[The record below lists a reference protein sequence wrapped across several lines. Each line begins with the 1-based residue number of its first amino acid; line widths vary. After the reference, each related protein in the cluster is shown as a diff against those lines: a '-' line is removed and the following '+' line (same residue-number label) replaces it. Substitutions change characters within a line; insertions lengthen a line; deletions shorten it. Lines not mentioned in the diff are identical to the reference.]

1 MKNSILLLCILL
13 FIQCG
18 SSDKQTTAEII
29 ASKDLAAIQTKKAE
43 VVKSMN
49 ILKQELESINEVIEQ
64 LDNEQKFLLVTSIE
78 TKVAPY
84 EHFVSFQ
91 GTLETDK
98 NIVMYPEIPGLLK
111 SINVV
116 EGQRVIK
123 GDVLA
128 VISDSGLVDQ
138 LQQLE
143 IQLSLAK
150 TTYERQNRLWE
161 QKIGSEMQFLQAKTQ
176 YLSLEKS
183 ITQMKDQVAKT
194 TITAPFDG
202 IVDHLLADVGSSL
215 APGMTPVVRVINLD
229 EMKVSAQVPEIHLN
243 NIKKAAKVAVNIPVL
258 NKTLPAEINA
268 VGNFIN
274 PNNRSFRVEI
284 GLENST
290 GDLKPN
296 MTVLLNINDYKN
308 EAAILVPSK
317 NILEDQAG
325 AKYVYTL
332 ETVAG
337 QDGMYKAF
345 KTFVKTGK
353 SSDNKTE
360 ILEGLSAGDQLVEDG
375 IRLVK
380 DQQLVKIIQS

>member
-1 MKNSILLLCILL
+1 MKNSLLLFCILL

-49 ILKQELESINEVIEQ
+49 TLKQELESLNEVIGQ

-84 EHFVSFQ
+84 DHFVSFQ

-98 NIVMYPEIPGLLK
+98 NILMYPEIPGLLK

-116 EGQRVIK
+116 EGQSVKK

-128 VISDSGLVDQ
+128 VISDSGLIDQ

-143 IQLSLAK
+143 IQLALAK

-183 ITQMKDQVAKT
+183 IAQMKDQVAKT
-194 TITAPFDG
+194 TIKAPFDG

-229 EMKVSAQVPEIHLN
+229 EMKVSAEIPEIHLT

-258 NKTLPAEINA
+258 NKTLPAQINA

-284 GLENST
+284 GLENSS

-296 MTVLLNINDYKN
+296 MTVLLNINDYQN

-332 ETVAG
+332 EAVPG
-337 QDGMYKAF
+337 QEDMYKAI

-353 SSDNKTE
+353 NSDNKTE
-360 ILEGLSAGDQLVEDG
+360 ILEGLSAGDLLVEDG

>member
-1 MKNSILLLCILL
+1 MKNSILLFCILL

-49 ILKQELESINEVIEQ
+49 TLKQELESLNEVIGQ

-84 EHFVSFQ
+84 DHFVRFQ

-98 NIVMYPEIPGLLK
+98 NILMYPEIPGLLK

-116 EGQRVIK
+116 EGQSVKK

-143 IQLSLAK
+143 IQLALAK

-183 ITQMKDQVAKT
+183 IAQMKDQVAKT
-194 TITAPFDG
+194 TIKAPFDG

-215 APGMTPVVRVINLD
+215 APGMTPIVRVINLD
-229 EMKVSAQVPEIHLN
+229 EMKVSAEIPEIHLT

-258 NKTLPAEINA
+258 NKTLPAQINA

-284 GLENST
+284 GLENSS

-296 MTVLLNINDYKN
+296 MTVLLNINDYQN

-332 ETVAG
+332 ESVKG
-337 QDGMYKAF
+337 QEGMYKAI
-345 KTFVKTGK
+345 KTFVETGR

>member
-1 MKNSILLLCILL
+1 MLL
-13 FIQCG
+13 
-18 SSDKQTTAEII
+18 SSDNP
-29 ASKDLAAIQTKKAE
+29 
-43 VVKSMN
+43 V
-49 ILKQELESINEVIEQ
+49 
-64 LDNEQKFLLVTSIE
+64 
-78 TKVAPY
+78 
-84 EHFVSFQ
+84 H
-91 GTLETDK
+91 
-98 NIVMYPEIPGLLK
+98 
-111 SINVV
+111 
-116 EGQRVIK
+116 R
-123 GDVLA
+123 
-128 VISDSGLVDQ
+128 
-138 LQQLE
+138 
-143 IQLSLAK
+143 LAK
-150 TTYERQNRLWE
+150 
-161 QKIGSEMQFLQAKTQ
+161 IGIC
-176 YLSLEKS
+176 Y
-183 ITQMKDQVAKT
+183 
-194 TITAPFDG
+194 
-202 IVDHLLADVGSSL
+202 DHLLADVGSSL
-215 APGMTPVVRVINLD
+215 APGMTPVLRVINLD

-243 NIKKAAKVAVNIPVL
+243 NIKKAAKVVVNIPVL

-317 NILEDQAG
+317 NILDDQAG

-332 ETVAG
+332 ENVAG
-337 QDGMYKAF
+337 QDGMYKAI

>member
-18 SSDKQTTAEII
+18 YSDKQTTAEII

-49 ILKQELESINEVIEQ
+49 TLKQELESLNEVIGQ
-64 LDNEQKFLLVTSIE
+64 LDNEQKILLVTSIE
-78 TKVAPY
+78 TEVTPY
-84 EHFVSFQ
+84 DHFVSFQ

-98 NIVMYPEIPGLLK
+98 NVVMYPEIPGLLK
-111 SINVV
+111 SIDVT
-116 EGQRVIK
+116 EGQRVKK
-123 GDVLA
+123 GEVLA

-143 IQLSLAK
+143 IQLALAK

-183 ITQMKDQVAKT
+183 IAQMKDQVAKT

-243 NIKKAAKVAVNIPVL
+243 NIKKAAKVEVNIPVL

-317 NILEDQAG
+317 NILDDQTG

-337 QDGMYKAF
+337 QEGMYKAI

-360 ILEGLSAGDQLVEDG
+360 VLEGLSAGDQLVEDG

>member
-1 MKNSILLLCILL
+1 MKNSLLLFCILL

-49 ILKQELESINEVIEQ
+49 TLKQELESLNEVIGQ

-84 EHFVSFQ
+84 DHFVSFQ

-98 NIVMYPEIPGLLK
+98 NILMYPEIPGLLK

-116 EGQRVIK
+116 EGQSVKK

-128 VISDSGLVDQ
+128 VISDSGLIDQ

-143 IQLSLAK
+143 IQLALAK

-183 ITQMKDQVAKT
+183 IAQMKDQVAKT
-194 TITAPFDG
+194 TIKAPFDG

-229 EMKVSAQVPEIHLN
+229 EMKVSAEIPEIHLT

-258 NKTLPAEINA
+258 NKTLPAQINA

-284 GLENST
+284 GLENSS

-296 MTVLLNINDYKN
+296 MTVLLNINDYQN

-332 ETVAG
+332 EAVPG
-337 QDGMYKAF
+337 QEDMYKAI

-353 SSDNKTE
+353 NADNKTE
-360 ILEGLSAGDQLVEDG
+360 ILEGLSAGDLLVEDG

>member
-29 ASKDLAAIQTKKAE
+29 ASNDLAAIQKKKAE
-43 VVKSMN
+43 VVKNMN
-49 ILKQELESINEVIEQ
+49 TLKQELESLNEVIGQ

-111 SINVV
+111 SIKVV
-116 EGQRVIK
+116 EGQRVKK

-128 VISDSGLVDQ
+128 IISDSGLVDQ

-143 IQLSLAK
+143 IQLTLAK

-183 ITQMKDQVAKT
+183 IAQMKDQVAKT

-202 IVDHLLADVGSSL
+202 IVDHILADVGSSL

-229 EMKVSAQVPEIHLN
+229 EMKVSAQIPEIHLN

-284 GLENST
+284 GLENNI

-332 ETVAG
+332 ERAPG
-337 QDGMYKAF
+337 QEGMYKAI

-353 SSDNKTE
+353 NSDNKTE
-360 ILEGLSAGDQLVEDG
+360 ILEGLSAGDQIVEDG

>member
-49 ILKQELESINEVIEQ
+49 TLKQELESLNEVIGQ

-116 EGQRVIK
+116 EGQRVKK

-128 VISDSGLVDQ
+128 IISDSGLVDQ

-143 IQLSLAK
+143 IQLALAK

-183 ITQMKDQVAKT
+183 IAQMKDQVAKT

-215 APGMTPVVRVINLD
+215 APGMTPVLRVINLD

-243 NIKKAAKVAVNIPVL
+243 NIKKTAKVAVNIPVL

-332 ETVAG
+332 ENVAG
-337 QDGMYKAF
+337 QDGMYKAI

-360 ILEGLSAGDQLVEDG
+360 ILEGLYAGDQLVEDG

>member
-29 ASKDLAAIQTKKAE
+29 ESKDLAAIQTKKAE

-49 ILKQELESINEVIEQ
+49 TLKQELESLNEVIGQ

-84 EHFVSFQ
+84 DHFVRFQ

-111 SINVV
+111 SIKVI
-116 EGQRVIK
+116 EGQRVKK
-123 GDVLA
+123 GDILA

-143 IQLSLAK
+143 IQLTLAK

-183 ITQMKDQVAKT
+183 IAQMKDQVAKT
-194 TITAPFDG
+194 TIKAPFDG

-215 APGMTPVVRVINLD
+215 APGMTPVVRVINLE
-229 EMKVSAQVPEIHLN
+229 EMKVSAQIPEIHLN

-284 GLENST
+284 GLENSA

-296 MTVLLNINDYKN
+296 MTALLNINDYKN

-332 ETVAG
+332 EAVPG
-337 QDGMYKAF
+337 QEGMYKAI
-345 KTFVKTGK
+345 KTFIKTGK

>member
-49 ILKQELESINEVIEQ
+49 TLKQELESLNEVIGQ

-78 TKVAPY
+78 TKVAHY

-116 EGQRVIK
+116 EGQRVKK

-128 VISDSGLVDQ
+128 IISDSGLVDQ

-143 IQLSLAK
+143 IQLALAK

-183 ITQMKDQVAKT
+183 IAQMKDQVAKT

-215 APGMTPVVRVINLD
+215 APGMTPVLRVINLD

-243 NIKKAAKVAVNIPVL
+243 NIKKTAKVAVNIPVL

-332 ETVAG
+332 ENVAG
-337 QDGMYKAF
+337 QDGMYKAI

-360 ILEGLSAGDQLVEDG
+360 ILEGLSAGYQLVEDG

>member
-29 ASKDLAAIQTKKAE
+29 ASNDLAAIQKKKAE
-43 VVKSMN
+43 VVKNMN
-49 ILKQELESINEVIEQ
+49 TLKQELESLNEVIGQ

-111 SINVV
+111 SIKVV
-116 EGQRVIK
+116 EGQRVKK

-128 VISDSGLVDQ
+128 IISDSGLVDQ

-143 IQLSLAK
+143 IQMTLAK

-183 ITQMKDQVAKT
+183 IAQMKDQVAKT

-202 IVDHLLADVGSSL
+202 IVDHILADVGSSL

-229 EMKVSAQVPEIHLN
+229 EMKVSAQIPEIHLN

-284 GLENST
+284 GLENSI

-332 ETVAG
+332 ERAPG
-337 QDGMYKAF
+337 QEGMYKAI

-353 SSDNKTE
+353 NSDNKTE
-360 ILEGLSAGDQLVEDG
+360 ILEGLSAGDQIVEDG

>member
-18 SSDKQTTAEII
+18 SSDKQTTAEVI

-49 ILKQELESINEVIEQ
+49 ILKQELESLNEVIEQ

-161 QKIGSEMQFLQAKTQ
+161 QKIGSEMQFLQAKTH

-258 NKTLPAEINA
+258 NKILPAEINA

-337 QDGMYKAF
+337 QDGMYKAI

>member
-18 SSDKQTTAEII
+18 SSDKQTTTEII

-49 ILKQELESINEVIEQ
+49 TLKQELESLNEVIGQ

-116 EGQRVIK
+116 EGQRVKK

-143 IQLSLAK
+143 IQLNLAK

-183 ITQMKDQVAKT
+183 IAQMKDQVAKT

-202 IVDHLLADVGSSL
+202 IVDHLLADIGSSL

-296 MTVLLNINDYKN
+296 MTVLLNINDYKS

-325 AKYVYTL
+325 AKYVYAL
-332 ETVAG
+332 ETVPG
-337 QDGMYKAF
+337 QEGMYKAI

>member
-49 ILKQELESINEVIEQ
+49 ILKQELESLNEVIEQ

-337 QDGMYKAF
+337 QDGMYKAI

>member
-29 ASKDLAAIQTKKAE
+29 ASNDLAAIQKKKAE
-43 VVKSMN
+43 VVKNMN
-49 ILKQELESINEVIEQ
+49 TLKQELESLNEVIGQ

-111 SINVV
+111 SIKVV
-116 EGQRVIK
+116 EGQRVKK

-128 VISDSGLVDQ
+128 IISDSGLVDQ

-143 IQLSLAK
+143 IQLTLAK

-183 ITQMKDQVAKT
+183 IAQMKDQVAKT

-202 IVDHLLADVGSSL
+202 IVDHILADVGSSL

-229 EMKVSAQVPEIHLN
+229 EMKVSAQIPEIHLN

-284 GLENST
+284 GLENNI

-317 NILEDQAG
+317 NILEDQTG
-325 AKYVYTL
+325 AKYVYT
-332 ETVAG
+332 
-337 QDGMYKAF
+337 
-345 KTFVKTGK
+345 
-353 SSDNKTE
+353 
-360 ILEGLSAGDQLVEDG
+360 
-375 IRLVK
+375 
-380 DQQLVKIIQS
+380 

>member
-49 ILKQELESINEVIEQ
+49 TLKQELESLNEVIGQ

-116 EGQRVIK
+116 EGQRVKK

-143 IQLSLAK
+143 IQLNLAK

-183 ITQMKDQVAKT
+183 IAQMKDQVAKT

-215 APGMTPVVRVINLD
+215 ALGMTPVVRVINLD

-332 ETVAG
+332 ETVPG
-337 QDGMYKAF
+337 QEGMYKAI

>member
-29 ASKDLAAIQTKKAE
+29 TSKDLAAIQTKKAE

-49 ILKQELESINEVIEQ
+49 TLKQELESLNEMIGQ

-78 TKVAPY
+78 TKVTPY

-116 EGQRVIK
+116 EGQRVKK

-128 VISDSGLVDQ
+128 IISDSGLIDQ

-143 IQLSLAK
+143 IQMALAK

-183 ITQMKDQVAKT
+183 IAQMKDQVAKT

-215 APGMTPVVRVINLD
+215 APGMTPVLRVINLD

-243 NIKKAAKVAVNIPVL
+243 NIKKTAKVAVNIPVL

-274 PNNRSFRVEI
+274 PNNRSFRIEI

-332 ETVAG
+332 ETLAG
-337 QDGMYKAF
+337 QDGMYKAI

-360 ILEGLSAGDQLVEDG
+360 ILEGLYAGDQLVEDG

>member
-1 MKNSILLLCILL
+1 MKNSLLLFCILL

-49 ILKQELESINEVIEQ
+49 TLKQELESLNEIIGQ

-84 EHFVSFQ
+84 DHFVRFQ

-98 NIVMYPEIPGLLK
+98 NILMYPEIPGLLK

-116 EGQRVIK
+116 EGQSVKK

-128 VISDSGLVDQ
+128 VISDSGLIDQ

-143 IQLSLAK
+143 IQLALAK

-183 ITQMKDQVAKT
+183 IAQMKDQVAKT
-194 TITAPFDG
+194 TIKAPFDG

-229 EMKVSAQVPEIHLN
+229 EMKVSAEIPEIHLI

-258 NKTLPAEINA
+258 NKTLPAQINV

-284 GLENST
+284 GLENSS

-296 MTVLLNINDYKN
+296 MTVLLNINDYQN

-332 ETVAG
+332 EVVPG
-337 QDGMYKAF
+337 QEDMYKAI

-353 SSDNKTE
+353 NADNKTE
-360 ILEGLSAGDQLVEDG
+360 ILEGLSAGDLLVEDG

>member
-49 ILKQELESINEVIEQ
+49 TLKQELESLNEVIGQ
-64 LDNEQKFLLVTSIE
+64 LDNEQKILLVTSIE
-78 TKVAPY
+78 TEVAPY
-84 EHFVSFQ
+84 DHFVSFQ

-98 NIVMYPEIPGLLK
+98 NVVMYPEIPGLLK
-111 SINVV
+111 SIDVT
-116 EGQRVIK
+116 EGQRVKK
-123 GDVLA
+123 GEVLA

-143 IQLSLAK
+143 IQLALAK

-183 ITQMKDQVAKT
+183 IAQMKDQVAKT

-243 NIKKAAKVAVNIPVL
+243 NIKKAAKVVVNIPVL

-317 NILEDQAG
+317 NILDDQTG

-337 QDGMYKAF
+337 QEGMYKAI

-360 ILEGLSAGDQLVEDG
+360 VLEGLSAGDQLVEDG

>member
-1 MKNSILLLCILL
+1 MKNSILLFCILL

-49 ILKQELESINEVIEQ
+49 TLKQELESLNEVIGQ

-84 EHFVSFQ
+84 DHFVSFQ

-98 NIVMYPEIPGLLK
+98 NILMYPEIPGLLK

-116 EGQRVIK
+116 EGQSVKK

-143 IQLSLAK
+143 IQLALAK

-183 ITQMKDQVAKT
+183 IAQMKDQVAKT
-194 TITAPFDG
+194 TIKAPFDG

-229 EMKVSAQVPEIHLN
+229 EMKVSAEIPEIHLV
-243 NIKKAAKVAVNIPVL
+243 NIKKAAKVAVDIPVL
-258 NKTLPAEINA
+258 NKTLPAQINA

-284 GLENST
+284 GLENSS

-296 MTVLLNINDYKN
+296 MTVLLNINDYQN

-332 ETVAG
+332 EAVPG
-337 QDGMYKAF
+337 QEDMYKAI

-353 SSDNKTE
+353 NADNKTE
-360 ILEGLSAGDQLVEDG
+360 ILEGLSAGDLLVEDG

>member
-49 ILKQELESINEVIEQ
+49 TLKQELESLNEVIGQ

-116 EGQRVIK
+116 EGQRVKK

-128 VISDSGLVDQ
+128 IISDSGLVDQ

-143 IQLSLAK
+143 IQLALAK

-183 ITQMKDQVAKT
+183 IAQMKDQVAKT

-215 APGMTPVVRVINLD
+215 APGMTPVLRVINLD

-243 NIKKAAKVAVNIPVL
+243 NIKKTAKVAVNIPVL

-332 ETVAG
+332 ENVAG
-337 QDGMYKAF
+337 QDGMYKAI

-360 ILEGLSAGDQLVEDG
+360 ILEGLSAGYQLVEDG

>member
-49 ILKQELESINEVIEQ
+49 TLKQELESLNEVIGQ

-116 EGQRVIK
+116 EGQRVKK

-143 IQLSLAK
+143 IQLNLAK

-183 ITQMKDQVAKT
+183 IAQMKDQVAKT

-258 NKTLPAEINA
+258 NKTLPAKINA

-284 GLENST
+284 GLENSS

-325 AKYVYTL
+325 AKYLYTL

-337 QDGMYKAF
+337 QDGMYKAI

>member
-1 MKNSILLLCILL
+1 MKNSILLFCILL

-49 ILKQELESINEVIEQ
+49 TLKQELESLNEVIGQ

-84 EHFVSFQ
+84 DHFVRFQ

-116 EGQRVIK
+116 EGQSVKK

-128 VISDSGLVDQ
+128 VISDSGLIDQ

-143 IQLSLAK
+143 IQLALAK

-183 ITQMKDQVAKT
+183 IAQMKDQVAKT
-194 TITAPFDG
+194 TIKAPFDG

-229 EMKVSAQVPEIHLN
+229 EMKVSAEIPEIHLT

-258 NKTLPAEINA
+258 NKTLPAQINA

-284 GLENST
+284 GLENSS

-296 MTVLLNINDYKN
+296 MTVLLNINDYQN

-332 ETVAG
+332 ETVPG
-337 QDGMYKAF
+337 QEDMYKAI

-353 SSDNKTE
+353 NADNKTE
-360 ILEGLSAGDQLVEDG
+360 ILEGLSAGDLLVEDG

>member
-29 ASKDLAAIQTKKAE
+29 ASNDLAAIQKKKAE
-43 VVKSMN
+43 VVKNMN
-49 ILKQELESINEVIEQ
+49 TLKQELESLNEVIGQ

-111 SINVV
+111 SIKVV
-116 EGQRVIK
+116 EGQRVKK

-128 VISDSGLVDQ
+128 IISDSGLVDQ

-143 IQLSLAK
+143 IQLTLAK

-183 ITQMKDQVAKT
+183 IAQMKDQVAKT

-202 IVDHLLADVGSSL
+202 IVDHILADVGSSL

-229 EMKVSAQVPEIHLN
+229 EMKVSAQIPEIHLN

-284 GLENST
+284 GLENNI

-296 MTVLLNINDYKN
+296 MTVMLNINDYKN

-332 ETVAG
+332 ERATG
-337 QDGMYKAF
+337 QEGMYKAI

-353 SSDNKTE
+353 NSDNKTE
-360 ILEGLSAGDQLVEDG
+360 ILEGLSAGDQIVEDG

>member
-18 SSDKQTTAEII
+18 YSDKQTTAEII

-49 ILKQELESINEVIEQ
+49 TLKQELESLNEVIGQ
-64 LDNEQKFLLVTSIE
+64 LDNEQKILLVTSIE
-78 TKVAPY
+78 TEVTPY
-84 EHFVSFQ
+84 DHFVSFQ

-98 NIVMYPEIPGLLK
+98 NVVMYPEIPGLLK
-111 SINVV
+111 SIDVT
-116 EGQRVIK
+116 EGQRVKK
-123 GDVLA
+123 GEVLA

-143 IQLSLAK
+143 IQLALAK

-183 ITQMKDQVAKT
+183 IAQMKDQVAKT

-243 NIKKAAKVAVNIPVL
+243 NIKKAAKVVVNIPVL

-317 NILEDQAG
+317 NILDDQAG

-337 QDGMYKAF
+337 QEGMYKAI

-360 ILEGLSAGDQLVEDG
+360 VLEGLSAGDQLVEDG

>member
-18 SSDKQTTAEII
+18 SSDKQTTAKII

-49 ILKQELESINEVIEQ
+49 TLKQELESLNEVIGQ

-116 EGQRVIK
+116 EGQRVKK

-183 ITQMKDQVAKT
+183 IAQMKDQVAKT

-317 NILEDQAG
+317 NILENQAG
-325 AKYVYTL
+325 TKYVYTL
-332 ETVAG
+332 ETVPG
-337 QDGMYKAF
+337 QDGMYKAI

>member
-49 ILKQELESINEVIEQ
+49 TLKKELESLNEVIGQ

-116 EGQRVIK
+116 EGQRVKK

-128 VISDSGLVDQ
+128 IISDSGLVDQ

-143 IQLSLAK
+143 IQLALAK

-183 ITQMKDQVAKT
+183 IAQMKDQVAKT

-215 APGMTPVVRVINLD
+215 APGMTPVLRVINLD

-243 NIKKAAKVAVNIPVL
+243 NIKKTAKVAVNIPVL

-332 ETVAG
+332 ENVAG
-337 QDGMYKAF
+337 QDGMYKAI

-360 ILEGLSAGDQLVEDG
+360 ILEGLSAGYQLVEDG

>member
-29 ASKDLAAIQTKKAE
+29 ASNDLAAIQKKKAE
-43 VVKSMN
+43 VVKNMN
-49 ILKQELESINEVIEQ
+49 TLKQELESLNEVIGQ

-111 SINVV
+111 SIKVV
-116 EGQRVIK
+116 EGQRVKK

-128 VISDSGLVDQ
+128 IISDSGLVDQ

-143 IQLSLAK
+143 IQLTLAK

-183 ITQMKDQVAKT
+183 IAQMKDQVAKT

-202 IVDHLLADVGSSL
+202 IVDHILADVGSSL
-215 APGMTPVVRVINLD
+215 APGVTPVVRVINLD
-229 EMKVSAQVPEIHLN
+229 EMKVSAQIPEIHLN

-284 GLENST
+284 GLENNI

-332 ETVAG
+332 ERAPG
-337 QDGMYKAF
+337 QEGMYKAI

-353 SSDNKTE
+353 NSDNKTE
-360 ILEGLSAGDQLVEDG
+360 ILEGLSAGDQIVEDG

>member
-1 MKNSILLLCILL
+1 MKNSIYLLSLFL

-18 SSDKQTTAEII
+18 SSDKKTTAEII
-29 ASKDLAAIQTKKAE
+29 ASEDLTAIQTKKAE

-49 ILKQELESINEVIEQ
+49 TLKQDLENLNQAIGQ
-64 LDNEQKFLLVTSIE
+64 LDNEQKFLLITSIE
-78 TKVAPY
+78 AAVAPY

-91 GTLETDK
+91 GTVETDK
-98 NIVMYPEIPGLLK
+98 NIVMYPEIPGQLK
-111 SINVV
+111 AVKV
-116 EGQRVIK
+116 KEGQKVKK
-123 GDVLA
+123 GELLA

-143 IQLSLAK
+143 IQLALAK

-183 ITQMKDQVAKT
+183 IAQMKDQVAKT
-194 TITAPFDG
+194 TIKAPFDG
-202 IVDHLLADVGSSL
+202 VVDHLLADVGSNL
-215 APGMTPVVRVINLD
+215 APGMTPVVRIINLD
-229 EMKVSAQVPEIHLN
+229 EMKVSAQIPEIHLN
-243 NIKKAAKVAVNIPVL
+243 NIKMAAKVGVDIPVL
-258 NKTLPAEINA
+258 DKTLAAEISA

-284 GLENST
+284 ALDNST

-308 EAAILVPSK
+308 DAAILIPSK

-332 ETVAG
+332 DAVEG
-337 QDGMYKAF
+337 QDEMYKAV

-353 SSDNKTE
+353 SSNNQTE

-375 IRLVK
+375 IRLVR

>member
-49 ILKQELESINEVIEQ
+49 TLKKELESLNEVIGQ

-116 EGQRVIK
+116 EGQRVKK

-128 VISDSGLVDQ
+128 IISDSGLVDE

-143 IQLSLAK
+143 IQLALAK

-183 ITQMKDQVAKT
+183 IAQMKDQVAKT

-215 APGMTPVVRVINLD
+215 APGMTPVLRVINLD

-243 NIKKAAKVAVNIPVL
+243 NIKKTAKVAVNIPVL

-332 ETVAG
+332 ENVAG
-337 QDGMYKAF
+337 QDGMYKAI

-360 ILEGLSAGDQLVEDG
+360 ILEGLSAGYQLVEDG

>member
-1 MKNSILLLCILL
+1 MKNSILLFCILL

-18 SSDKQTTAEII
+18 SSEKQTTAEII

-49 ILKQELESINEVIEQ
+49 TLKQELESLNEVIGQ

-84 EHFVSFQ
+84 DHFVRFQ

-98 NIVMYPEIPGLLK
+98 NILMYPEIPGLLK

-116 EGQRVIK
+116 EGQSVKK

-143 IQLSLAK
+143 IQLALAK

-183 ITQMKDQVAKT
+183 IAQMKDQVAKT
-194 TITAPFDG
+194 TIKAPFDG

-229 EMKVSAQVPEIHLN
+229 EMKVSAEIPEIHLT

-258 NKTLPAEINA
+258 NKTLPAQINA

-284 GLENST
+284 GLENSS

-296 MTVLLNINDYKN
+296 MTVLLNINDYQN

-332 ETVAG
+332 EAVPG
-337 QDGMYKAF
+337 QEDMYKAI

-353 SSDNKTE
+353 NSDNKTE
-360 ILEGLSAGDQLVEDG
+360 ILEGLSAGDLLVEDG

>member
-49 ILKQELESINEVIEQ
+49 TLKQELESLNEVIGQ

-116 EGQRVIK
+116 EGQRVKK

-128 VISDSGLVDQ
+128 IISDSGLVDQ

-143 IQLSLAK
+143 IQLALAK

-183 ITQMKDQVAKT
+183 IAQMKDQVAKT

-215 APGMTPVVRVINLD
+215 APGMTPVLRVINLD

-243 NIKKAAKVAVNIPVL
+243 NIKKTAKVAVNIPVL

-332 ETVAG
+332 ENVAG
-337 QDGMYKAF
+337 QDGMYKAI

>member
-49 ILKQELESINEVIEQ
+49 TLKQELESLNEVIGQ

-116 EGQRVIK
+116 EGQRVKK

-128 VISDSGLVDQ
+128 IISDSGLVDE

-143 IQLSLAK
+143 IQLALAK

-183 ITQMKDQVAKT
+183 IAQMKDQVAKT

-215 APGMTPVVRVINLD
+215 APGMTPVLRVINLD

-243 NIKKAAKVAVNIPVL
+243 NIKKTAKVAVNIPVL

-332 ETVAG
+332 ENVAG
-337 QDGMYKAF
+337 QDGMYKAI

-360 ILEGLSAGDQLVEDG
+360 ILEGLSAGYQLVEDG

>member
-29 ASKDLAAIQTKKAE
+29 ASNDLAAIQKKKAE
-43 VVKSMN
+43 VVKNMN
-49 ILKQELESINEVIEQ
+49 TLKQELESLNEVIGQ

-91 GTLETDK
+91 GTIETDK

-111 SINVV
+111 SIKVV
-116 EGQRVIK
+116 EGQRVKK

-128 VISDSGLVDQ
+128 IISDSGLVDQ

-143 IQLSLAK
+143 IQLTLAK

-183 ITQMKDQVAKT
+183 IAQMKDQVAKT

-202 IVDHLLADVGSSL
+202 IVDHILADVGSSL

-229 EMKVSAQVPEIHLN
+229 EMKVSAQIPEIHLN

-284 GLENST
+284 VLENNI

-332 ETVAG
+332 ERAPG
-337 QDGMYKAF
+337 QEGMYKAI
-345 KTFVKTGK
+345 KTFVKTGIN
-353 SSDNKTE
+353 SDNKTE
-360 ILEGLSAGDQLVEDG
+360 ILEGLSAGDQIVGDG

>member
-29 ASKDLAAIQTKKAE
+29 ASNDLAAIQKKKAE
-43 VVKSMN
+43 VVKNMN
-49 ILKQELESINEVIEQ
+49 TLKQELESLNEVIGQ

-111 SINVV
+111 SIKVV
-116 EGQRVIK
+116 EGQRVKK

-128 VISDSGLVDQ
+128 IISDSGLVDQ

-143 IQLSLAK
+143 IQLTLAN

-183 ITQMKDQVAKT
+183 IAQMKDQVAKT

-202 IVDHLLADVGSSL
+202 IVDHILADVGSSL
-215 APGMTPVVRVINLD
+215 APGMTPVVRIINLD
-229 EMKVSAQVPEIHLN
+229 EMKVSAQIPEIHLN

-284 GLENST
+284 GLENSI

-332 ETVAG
+332 ERAPG
-337 QDGMYKAF
+337 QEGMYKAI

-353 SSDNKTE
+353 NSDNKTE
-360 ILEGLSAGDQLVEDG
+360 ILEGLSAGDQIVEDG

>member
-49 ILKQELESINEVIEQ
+49 TLKQELESLNEVIGQ

-116 EGQRVIK
+116 EGQRVKK

-143 IQLSLAK
+143 IQLNLAK

-183 ITQMKDQVAKT
+183 IAQMKDQVAKT

-332 ETVAG
+332 ETVPG
-337 QDGMYKAF
+337 QEGMYKAI